1 MNDAIFYFFYSLAHY
16 SKFYDYVITF
26 FAVYFIYIVIISA
39 LVFSFLYRK
48 SWRDL
53 ALVLFSG
60 GAAWFVSK
68 FIAKLIFHTDRPF
81 VMFSQV
87 QSLFPE
93 TGFAFPSG
101 HTTVAAAIAFAVFFI
116 NKKVGYL
123 FLLFALDIGLAR
135 IAAGVHFPIDIL
147 GGFVLGALISFAV
160 AYFVKKYNMS
170 I

>member
-1 MNDAIFYFFYSLAHY
+1 MNDTIFYFFYSLAHY

-26 FAVYFIYIVIISA
+26 FAVYFIFIAIIAA

-48 SWRDL
+48 SWRDFF
-53 ALVLFSG
+53 LVLFSG
-60 GAAWFVSK
+60 GTAWFVSK
-68 FIAKLIFHTDRPF
+68 FIAKIVFHTDRPF
-81 VMFSQV
+81 VIFSHV

-101 HTTVAAAIAFAVFFI
+101 HTAVAASLAFALFFI
-116 NKKVGYL
+116 NKRVGYL
-123 FLLFALDIGLAR
+123 FMLFALDVGLAR
-135 IAAGVHFPIDIL
+135 VAAGVHFPIDIL
-147 GGFVLGALISFAV
+147 GGFVMGGAISCLV